1 MVEVLNIKENNDGSA
16 TLNLD
21 LTEYEKQALIEY
33 AIIDILKKRCK
44 EEINRSCIDGML
56 DMSEDELDIEESEK
70 YTGP

>member
-1 MVEVLNIKENNDGSA
+1 MVEILNIKENNDGSA

-33 AIIDILKKRCK
+33 AIVDILKKRCK
-44 EEINRSCIDGML
+44 GEISESCIDDML
-56 DMSEDELDIEESEK
+56 DMSEDDLDIEESEK